1 MITIAPSIVTVQS
14 AGRSLRSNPKRAEGS
29 ILCRMAKLDCVT
41 LTHRNGA
48 QAVYLINIIC
58 QLYDKVF
65 SQPPFRWTDD
75 ESDHHRQSL
84 TRLMTNPTFG
94 LVTAEANGEL
104 MGFAYG
110 VALGQDTLWW
120 SSMAEPLPEALTAE
134 WNGRTFAV
142 IDLAVREDYR
152 KRGIGRALLD
162 TLLGNRQEERATL
175 TVQPVATDTKEFYAY
190 LGWEVLG
197 TTRAPAGA
205 VSPFF
210 DVYLLPL
217 RTNP

>member
-1 MITIAPSIVTVQS
+1 M
-14 AGRSLRSNPKRAEGS
+14 SNPDG
-29 ILCRMAKLDCVT
+29 VT
-41 LTHRNGA
+41 LTHHDGPPA
-48 QAVYLINIIC
+48 AYLVDVIC
-58 QLYDKVF
+58 QLYDTIF

-84 TRLMTNPTFG
+84 TRLITNPTFG
-94 LVTAEANGEL
+94 LVAAEVTGEL
-104 MGFAYG
+104 VGFAYG
-110 VALGQDTLWW
+110 MALGPDTLWW
-120 SSMAEPLPEALTAE
+120 SGMTEPLPEALTSE
-134 WNGRTFAV
+134 WNRRTFAV

-175 TVQPVATDTKEFYAY
+175 TVQPVATDTKQFYAH
-190 LGWEVLG
+190 LGWQRLG

-205 VSPFF
+205 VSLFF

-217 RTNP
+217 HTNP